1 MLRSFKVIF
10 EIRIVKDAVKGSDVI
25 FHLAAL
31 IAIPYS
37 YYSPATYI
45 DTNINGSLNI
55 FQAAREFAVKK
66 VIHTSTSEV
75 YGTAKYVPID
85 ENHPA
90 SSVTL
95 FCL

>member
-1 MLRSFKVIF
+1 MVRHPFKDHLDNVDVF
-10 EIRIVKDAVKGSDVI
+10 QGDIRDPNCVKDAVKGSDVI

-55 FQAAREFAVKK
+55 FQAAREFAVKSNPYIYK
-66 VIHTSTSEV
+66 
-75 YGTAKYVPID
+75 
-85 ENHPA
+85 
-90 SSVTL
+90 
-95 FCL
+95 